1 MTDTHAK
8 IMVVDDDMALRVT
21 LMDILEDE
29 GFDVVGVSDG
39 YEAVKMATAEH
50 FSLIFMDVRMPGID
64 GVEANR
70 RIKEISP
77 DLVVVMVTAFAGQG
91 LIEQALQEGAYA
103 VLYKPF
109 DFRQLTEIVQT
120 VMKTT
125 CVLVVDDQADSRET
139 VRMILEDQGYQVSEA
154 ANGKQAVTKA
164 GKKHYEI
171 ILMDAVMPEKD
182 GFTAC
187 EKVIET
193 DPDAKVI
200 FLTAHS
206 LVSWV
211 RQALAAGAFSLLS
224 KPVEPADMIT
234 LMKSVVESPEN
245 KQKNATVELKSD

>member
-1 MTDTHAK
+1 MTDYRPK

-39 YEAVKMATAEH
+39 YEAVKMAGEEH
-50 FSLIFMDVRMPGID
+50 FGLVFMDVRMPGID

-70 RIKEISP
+70 RIKDISP
-77 DLVVVMVTAFAGQG
+77 DSVVVMVTAFAGQG

-109 DFRQLTEIVQT
+109 DFRQLTEVVRT

-125 CVLVVDDQADSRET
+125 CVLVVDDQAESRET
-139 VRMILEDQGYQVSEA
+139 VRVILEDQGYQVSEA
-154 ANGKQAVTKA
+154 VNGSQAVTKA
-164 GKKHYEI
+164 GQRHYEI
-171 ILMDAVMPEKD
+171 ILMDAVMPGMD
-182 GFTAC
+182 GFSAC
-187 EKVIET
+187 EKIVES

-206 LVSWV
+206 LVAWV
-211 RQALAAGAFSLLS
+211 RHALAAGAFSLLS
-224 KPVEPADMIT
+224 KPVEPGDMIA
-234 LMKSVVESPEN
+234 LLKSVVDHQGEEQN
-245 KQKNATVELKSD
+245 ETVVEAETG